1 MSRLTKAQMNHL
13 FETRFMALNAIKASR
28 ANPQTKDIKAL
39 ERSINRIHRLGLD
52 ADYQTWLAR
61 IEYISGRRDTH
72 PLAPEIKSD
81 NIK

>member
-13 FETRFMALNAIKASR
+13 FETRFMALNAIKTSR
-28 ANPQTKDIKAL
+28 ADPKTRDIEAL

-61 IEYISGRRDTH
+61 IEYINWKEGH
-72 PLAPEIKSD
+72 APLAPEIKSD